1 MSSLYLIVNI
11 ASLSVPL
18 IYSFEKRMHFIQW
31 WKEVFLSILIVGT
44 FFILW
49 DVIFTDLGVWGFN
62 SKYLVGITAINLPI
76 EEWLF
81 FICIPYASIFTHY
94 AVIYFYPQFKLGTT
108 AVKIISGVLIA
119 FLLMVVIFNVDKK
132 YTFYNFTLLIVLL
145 LYGFFKNDKS
155 IKIFYLTF
163 CIILIPFFLVNG
175 ILTGS
180 FIDEQIVWYNDA
192 ENLGIR
198 LFTIPIE
205 DVGYA
210 FNLLYMNILLIEKL
224 KK

>member
-62 SKYLVGITAINLPI
+62 RKYLVGITAINLPI

-94 AVIYFYPQFKLGTT
+94 AVIYFYPQFKLETT
-108 AVKIISGVLIA
+108 AIKIISGVLIT